1 MKESKKRERLDL
13 LLMKRFPEI
22 TRARARSEI
31 MSGQVLVEGKV
42 CSKPGVQY
50 ACDADI
56 ELREPE
62 RRYVSRGGN
71 KLAGA
76 LCDLGL
82 TVQGLSVI
90 DVGASTGGFT
100 DCLLQQGARRV
111 VSLDVGYG
119 QLDWKLR
126 RDRRVTVLER
136 CNVRYLQPG
145 DLPWRP
151 ELAVV
156 DLSFISLKLVLPVLK
171 ENKIPAVLA
180 LVKPQF
186 EVGRREAG
194 RGKGVVRDPR
204 LHREVLSELA
214 GFACKTGY
222 CTAALSYSRLPG
234 PKGNREYFVFWKRRQ
249 GECAC
254 AGGLEKEIA
263 AVVERAHRELVK

>member
-13 LLMKRFPEI
+13 LLMKRFPGI

-31 MSGQVLVEGKV
+31 MSGRVLVEGRV
-42 CSKPGVQY
+42 CPKPGVHY
-50 ACDADI
+50 PGDAKI
-56 ELREPE
+56 ELRERE
-62 RRYVSRGGN
+62 CSYVSRGGI

-76 LCDLGL
+76 LRDLDL
-82 TVQGLSVI
+82 TVKGLSVI

-111 VSLDVGYG
+111 ISLDVGYG

-126 RDRRVTVLER
+126 QHRRVTVLER
-136 CNVRYLQPG
+136 CNIRYLQPG
-145 DLPWRP
+145 DLPWVP
-151 ELAVV
+151 ELAVA
-156 DLSFISLKLVLPVLK
+156 DLSFISLKLVLPALK

-194 RGKGVVRDPR
+194 RGKGVVSDPG
-204 LHREVLSELA
+204 LHREVLLELA

-222 CTAALSYSRLPG
+222 CTAALSYSRLRG
-234 PKGNREYFVFWKRRQ
+234 PKGNREYFVYWKRRQ
-249 GECAC
+249 GECTC
-254 AGGLEKEIA
+254 PGGLKEEISR
-263 AVVERAHRELVK
+263 VVERAHREPVK